1 VPIGVKCIYG
11 KTVQFVDTTYKIEL
25 LSLLASHFFLLRID
39 NDGRAEGF
47 IVELSN
53 HLLLVVLFH
62 FVIHDGQLNACLL
75 E

>member
-1 VPIGVKCIYG
+1 MHIRKDGTIRRYNSS
-11 KTVQFVDTTYKIEL
+11 VQFVDTTYKTEA

-47 IVELSN
+47 IIELSN

-62 FVIHDGQLNACLL
+62 FIIRDG
-75 E
+75 